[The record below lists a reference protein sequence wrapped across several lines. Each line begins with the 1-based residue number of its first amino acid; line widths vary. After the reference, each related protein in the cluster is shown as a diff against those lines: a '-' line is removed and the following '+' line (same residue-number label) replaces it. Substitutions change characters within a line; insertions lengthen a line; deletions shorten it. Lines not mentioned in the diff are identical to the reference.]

1 MYEISEDVYSKE
13 AHEALNALKIKMDNS
28 ISDVLGR
35 YHELIKRSI
44 FLTAVNTTFRIS
56 SSKSLRVLE
65 RP

>member
-35 YHELIKRSI
+35 YHELIKRKYLFDGSEYYI
-44 FLTAVNTTFRIS
+44 PDIELKKFTST
-56 SSKSLRVLE
+56 
-65 RP
+65 